1 MSEPARAEGLSQRAL
16 GAPLLFAVTYSA
28 VGFSL
33 YFSLGVVADRGLG
46 LTPLL
51 FLGAGLL
58 FVLAT
63 MSFAEG
69 GAMFLDRGG
78 SANLARHAFNEL
90 ISFIA
95 AWALL
100 IDFILVIA
108 LAAVSAPHYLS
119 PIWDGFGHGTG
130 EVLTAVGIVAV
141 VAAIN
146 IAGWLG
152 LRRQRLLVALAIGDL
167 AVQVLLIVV
176 GAAVVFEPSLLTE
189 NLDLFTSPSVED
201 AVYALVIA
209 TVAFAGIEAAADLAP
224 DLEWDAPDAAAFGHR
239 WRGPAP
245 DPLRGGGGGGVDGG
259 AGGARPER
267 PEHRAGRQPSSRTRS
282 SVSHGASTR
291 PGSRT

>member
-1 MSEPARAEGLSQRAL
+1 MSEPARGEGLSQRAL

-78 SANLARHAFNEL
+78 SSNLARHAFNEL

-119 PIWDGFGHGTG
+119 PIWDGFSHGTG
-130 EVLTAVGIVAV
+130 EVLTAVGIVAA

-152 LRRQRLLVALAIGDL
+152 APPPAAAGGARDRRPGGAGAADRRGRRRGVRAVAPDREPRPVHLALARGRGLRAGDRDRRVRRDRGGGGL
-167 AVQVLLIVV
+167 GARPRV
-176 GAAVVFEPSLLTE
+176 GC
-189 NLDLFTSPSVED
+189 
-201 AVYALVIA
+201 
-209 TVAFAGIEAAADLAP
+209 AGP
-224 DLEWDAPDAAAFGHR
+224 AAFGHGR
-239 WRGPAP
+239 RGAAP
-245 DPLRGGGGGGVDGG
+245 DPLRGGRGGGADGG
-259 AGGARPER
+259 AGGDRPER
-267 PEHRAGRQPSSRTRS
+267 SAAPSWAGPSSRTRS
-282 SVSHGASTR
+282 S
-291 PGSRT
+291 GSRRASSRRGSPT